1 MTDALVVAVVGWF
14 IVPNNNVSN
23 SVSLLENKKKKNRY
37 KSTKEKSNT

>member
-14 IVPNNNVSN
+14 IVPNNNVCISTCD
-23 SVSLLENKKKKNRY
+23 LKKNNRY